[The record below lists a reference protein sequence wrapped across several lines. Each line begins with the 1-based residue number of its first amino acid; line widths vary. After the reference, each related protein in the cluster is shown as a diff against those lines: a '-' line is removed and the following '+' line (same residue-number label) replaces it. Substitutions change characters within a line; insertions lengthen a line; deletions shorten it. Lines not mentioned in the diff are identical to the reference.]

1 MVGSIYYYYF
11 LAPKNPMALDTS
23 AFNLSSRLSSAGAEY
38 LVAILLSATRSSGTK
53 RMRWMLDTE
62 HFILLDNGGNLWHFW
77 TYATDE
83 GYSAWLSMFA
93 SDLALEFPGDDSGN
107 NMYTS
112 MVAGDDGALYLS
124 AFTGETNEIYR
135 LVLDEADEIYN
146 ATRLGDGAT
155 ACGPQLCIRRRPT
168 PAMTATLLECP
179 DCKCREHHSG
189 AGLRG

>member
-1 MVGSIYYYYF
+1 M
-11 LAPKNPMALDTS
+11 
-23 AFNLSSRLSSAGAEY
+23 
-38 LVAILLSATRSSGTK
+38 VAITSLGYEEF
-53 RMRWMLDTE
+53 WDEEDEVMLDTE

-135 LVLDEADEIYN
+135 LVLDEADEIYSPG
-146 ATRLGDGAT
+146 R
-155 ACGPQLCIRRRPT
+155 CGRQRVARSSV
-168 PAMTATLLECP
+168 
-179 DCKCREHHSG
+179 SG
-189 AGLRG
+189 EGQRQQ